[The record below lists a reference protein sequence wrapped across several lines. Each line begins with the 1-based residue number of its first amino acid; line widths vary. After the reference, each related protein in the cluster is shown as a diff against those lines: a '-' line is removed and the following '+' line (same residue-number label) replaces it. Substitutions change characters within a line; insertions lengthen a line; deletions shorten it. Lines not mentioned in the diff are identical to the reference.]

1 MPLARLIT
9 ALQPHLAESMTT
21 HEFIDEDADL
31 ACPDLSDWEK
41 QFFAEIG
48 DKINENN
55 GNESDK
61 KKEEEKEETKEEI
74 TFAKALEIVDKLKI
88 FCLRNGIADAHSQV
102 SEIEDK
108 IMNFST
114 QNLKQSSIISY
125 FNKPVCSSR

>member
-1 MPLARLIT
+1 M
-9 ALQPHLAESMTT
+9 MT

-61 KKEEEKEETKEEI
+61 ENEEEKEETEEEI
-74 TFAKALEIVDKLKI
+74 TFSPLDGTYCMGTHSFLQPYMH
-88 FCLRNGIADAHSQV
+88 FCV
-102 SEIEDK
+102 
-108 IMNFST
+108 
-114 QNLKQSSIISY
+114 NLGR
-125 FNKPVCSSR
+125 F

>member
-1 MPLARLIT
+1 MT
-9 ALQPHLAESMTT
+9 AHESI
-21 HEFIDEDADL
+21 EEDADL
-31 ACPDLSDWEK
+31 ACQDLSDWEK

-61 KKEEEKEETKEEI
+61 ENEEENEETEEEI

-88 FCLRNGIADAHSQV
+88 FRLRNGIADAHSQV
-102 SEIEDK
+102 SEIENK